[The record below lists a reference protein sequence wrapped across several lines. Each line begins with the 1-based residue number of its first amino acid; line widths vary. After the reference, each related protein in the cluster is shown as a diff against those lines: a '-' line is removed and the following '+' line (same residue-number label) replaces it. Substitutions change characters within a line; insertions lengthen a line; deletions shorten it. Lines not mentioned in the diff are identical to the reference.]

1 MTDQQFQSDEGR
13 RAAARGTA
21 DRRRS
26 NWRDF
31 RRTYPGFVKTIAI
44 GLTLMIMI
52 DGWLIAQRLK
62 YGREID
68 RLRGSMTESERQ
80 KTDLIVQSEQDK
92 IRMAIALARRQAQI
106 DKKLHLSVSLDSARM
121 YLEREGALLRTI
133 PVAFGAEGKV
143 AAGNDSIP
151 MPAPRGE
158 RTITQFSGREIVL
171 DGGTVIS
178 AGSLPAQADTAGT
191 GLRPGEVRISQSDM
205 AAILPNISA
214 GMKVYFY

>member
-1 MTDQQFQSDEGR
+1 
-13 RAAARGTA
+13 
-21 DRRRS
+21 
-26 NWRDF
+26 
-31 RRTYPGFVKTIAI
+31 VKTIAI
-44 GLTLMIMI
+44 GVIAMLAI
-52 DGWLIAQRLK
+52 DGWLVAQRLK
-62 YGREID
+62 YDREID

-106 DKKLHLSVSLDSARM
+106 DKKLHLSISIDSARM
-121 YLEREGALLRTI
+121 YLEREGALLRTM

-143 AAGNDSIP
+143 AAGSDSIP
-151 MPAPRGE
+151 MPTPRGE
-158 RTITQFSGREIVL
+158 RTITRFSSGEIVL

-178 AGSLPAQADTAGT
+178 AGPVPAAGDSTAA

-205 AAILPNISA
+205 TAILPNISA